1 MMQSTV
7 DIARQARTAARA
19 NLLHAMVTLRRLDEG
34 DAHGKEHRFAQ
45 QRVVD
50 AHAALSE
57 AEVRFELVQLGMGEE
72 VA

>member
-1 MMQSTV
+1 MQISIDT
-7 DIARQARTAARA
+7 ARQARTTARA
-19 NLLHAMVTLRRLDEG
+19 ELLHAMVTLRRLDEG
-34 DAHGKEHRFAQ
+34 DAHGKGRRFAQ

-57 AEVRFELVQLGMGEE
+57 ADVRFELALLEMDEE